1 MKKIGVIAAMEKEL
15 LPLLSGVG
23 KTERIAEFPYA
34 VSRIATGERELY
46 FTQSDIGEIYAAAA
60 TQHLISAFGCQEIWN
75 FGVVGGLTDQ
85 MDYNHLAAVER
96 VVHYAFDLT
105 AIDPVEKGQ
114 YYPQKSRY
122 ISADAQLL
130 ARANALL
137 GLTQGVTLASAD
149 KFVAD
154 ASEKEQIAKEF
165 EADIC
170 DMEGA
175 GIALICEKN
184 KVPFLMVKAVSDTKN
199 DGARFDEL
207 VQGACQGFA
216 TVLQKLV

>member
-1 MKKIGVIAAMEKEL
+1 MKKIGIIAAMEKEL
-15 LPLLSGVG
+15 LPLLSGIGNCETV
-23 KTERIAEFPYA
+23 KTFPFSVRR
-34 VSRIATGERELY
+34 VSASDREL
-46 FTQSDIGEIYAAAA
+46 FITQSGIGEITAGAAA
-60 TQHLISAFGCQEIWN
+60 QYLISVLGCEEIWN

-85 MDYNHLAAVER
+85 MNYNHLAVVER

-114 YYPQKSRY
+114 YLPEKSRY
-122 ISADAQLL
+122 IMADSNLY

-137 GLTQGVTLASAD
+137 GLSQGVTLASAD

-165 EADIC
+165 HADIC

-184 KVPFLMVKAVSDTKN
+184 NVPFLMVKAVSDSKN
-199 DGARFDEL
+199 DGAKFNEL

-216 TVLQKLV
+216 TVLQKLL